1 MNEDYLNFYKAKLEE
16 PLTELDELR
25 KAMIKNRMALTVIA
39 ALCILIHSLLIVFD
53 VIKYPLTIFISLF
66 ALPLIGYFVYK
77 TFFNKLEQIAEELKE
92 LLTREI
98 LVANISPMVY
108 KEDMFIPYYD
118 FYESQLYMLQ
128 PEHYTGKH
136 YMKGGKLMTIA
147 SIIESG
153 IETTEGGWEN
163 IFHGYFMICEEK
175 FIIQGI
181 TIIKPDN
188 TQQNLGLLGQK
199 LKENSFNEYEYVK
212 IPNKEFSKN
221 FAVYSNNVSETYKL
235 ANETVIEK
243 ILFILQEYGISI
255 GITISPKRIYASVE
269 FGENQFEFNHWK
281 TLLAP
286 QNYEGLYSATQ
297 IASNLIKDIGMSTIK
312 KEVKVY

>member
-1 MNEDYLNFYKAKLEE
+1 MNEDYLNFYKTKLEE
-16 PLTELDELR
+16 PLTELEELR
-25 KAMIKNRMALTVIA
+25 KAMIKNRIALTVIA
-39 ALCILIHSLLIVFD
+39 SLCILIHSLLIVFE

-66 ALPLIGYFVYK
+66 ALPLIGYFAYK
-77 TFFNKLEQIAEELKE
+77 TFFNKVEEIAEELKE
-92 LLTREI
+92 VLTREI
-98 LVANISPMVY
+98 LVANINPISY

-118 FYESQLYMLQ
+118 FSESQLYVLQ
-128 PEHYTGKH
+128 PEHYRGKH

-153 IETTEGGWEN
+153 IETNEGGWEN

-181 TIIKPDN
+181 TIIKPDD
-188 TQQNLGLLGQK
+188 TQQNLGLLGRK
-199 LKENSFNEYEYVK
+199 LKENSFNDYEYVK
-212 IPNKEFSKN
+212 IPNKEFSKH
-221 FAVYSNNVSETYKL
+221 FAVYSNNVAETYKL
-235 ANETVIEK
+235 ANESVIEK
-243 ILFILQEYGISI
+243 ILFVLQEYGISV
-255 GITISPKRIYASVE
+255 GISISGKRIYASVE
-269 FGENQFEFNHWK
+269 FAENQFEFNHWK

-312 KEVKVY
+312 KEVKMY